1 MFTLCSKTLG
11 GGDMKTNQKTNVATV
26 ALRSAQVLGS
36 TRMLVL
42 ASAAGA
48 MLCMPPHAT
57 AQTAMEAGAVA
68 KSTTAPVVMQSRAGA
83 SAPVQMTIS
92 MNPALATA
100 PVADVRGPNC
110 TGAVR
115 GESSVVVPV
124 GKSSLISLPEPVRN
138 RTLGNPAV
146 VQATMVSPQS
156 MYLLGRSVGTTNMI
170 VQGRSGACSIVNVV
184 VNADAGGLQTSLAQ
198 LMPGENKIRVMTA
211 ADSLV
216 LAGNVSSAQAAQQAM
231 EIAHAYAASAQS
243 GADKGGG
250 AAGAL
255 GGGGGASNGGAS
267 VINMMIVDTPQQ
279 VMLEVKVAEVSKTV
293 LNQLGSALNIQG
305 GFGSWSGGLLTSLLT
320 GSSTGFFANKAN
332 NRPFQAQLD
341 AQKNDSLVKILA
353 EPNLVTLSGQE
364 ASFLAGGKIYI
375 PVAQSSSSGG
385 APTITLQQE
394 EFGVGLK
401 FTPTVMANGRI
412 NLKVAPEVSE
422 LSPTGATV
430 TGANTNGQTILPLIT
445 TRRASTTVQMRDGES
460 FAIGGLLQDNARG
473 SLKALPGAGEIP
485 VLGTLFRSTQ
495 FQHDLTE
502 LVIVI
507 TPRLVQPMQ
516 TASYPLPTDSFSTP
530 SELAVYLTGNMEG
543 SGAKNRAGKPA
554 PAAAPATA
562 PQAPAQA
569 PSAPAAPSS
578 QAPMP
583 APAAPAPVAP
593 ATPAPRAEVSTAP
606 PTQPA
611 NATPEPP
618 AATLP
623 VAETAPATTPAPAPT
638 DDNAARV
645 ARIEATAARLAQART
660 KTQGRQTAVADTTTN
675 PQTR

>member
-1 MFTLCSKTLG
+1 
-11 GGDMKTNQKTNVATV
+11 MKTNQKTNVATV
-26 ALRSAQVLGS
+26 APRSGQILGS

-48 MLCMPPHAT
+48 MLCMPTHAT

-68 KSTTAPVVMQSRAGA
+68 KSTTAPVVMQSRAGG

-198 LMPGENKIRVMTA
+198 LMPGESKIRVMTA

-250 AAGAL
+250 AAGTPA
-255 GGGGGASNGGAS
+255 GAS

-279 VMLEVKVAEVSKTV
+279 VMLEVKVAEVSKTL

-320 GSSTGFFANKAN
+320 GSSTALFGNKAN
-332 NRPFQAQLD
+332 NRPFQVELD

-385 APTITLQQE
+385 APTITLQE
-394 EFGVGLK
+394 EEYGVGLK

-530 SELAVYLTGNMEG
+530 NELAVYLTGNMEG
-543 SGAKNRAGKPA
+543 SGAKNRAAKPA
-554 PAAAPATA
+554 TAAAPATA

-569 PSAPAAPSS
+569 PSAPTAPSS

-583 APAAPAPVAP
+583 APVAPAP
-593 ATPAPRAEVSTAP
+593 
-606 PTQPA
+606 
-611 NATPEPP
+611 
-618 AATLP
+618 
-623 VAETAPATTPAPAPT
+623 
-638 DDNAARV
+638 
-645 ARIEATAARLAQART
+645 
-660 KTQGRQTAVADTTTN
+660 
-675 PQTR
+675 